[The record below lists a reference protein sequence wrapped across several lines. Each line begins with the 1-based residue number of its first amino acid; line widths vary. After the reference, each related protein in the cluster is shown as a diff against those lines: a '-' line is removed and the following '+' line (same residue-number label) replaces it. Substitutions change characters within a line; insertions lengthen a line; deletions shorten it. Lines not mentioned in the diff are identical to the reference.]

1 MRAILICL
9 FLFSCTG
16 DYIDT
21 FWSNDEQVNSCLPS
35 VKYYWG
41 LRGETVYLD
50 DSGAEIAVVEDAD
63 CEPESASACLIVSAN
78 KIEMDSWIFEE
89 SDRYCDVIAHEIGHG
104 LGYQH
109 GDGIMSESFPLGSSP
124 LILPVS
130 NDRPIVE

>member
-1 MRAILICL
+1 MRAILISL
-9 FLFSCTG
+9 FMFSCTG

-21 FWSNDEQVNSCLPS
+21 FWSKDEQVNSCLPS

-50 DSGAEIAVVEDAD
+50 DSGAEIVVVEVHDVADACIIKD
-63 CEPESASACLIVSAN
+63 SN
-78 KIEMDSWIFEE
+78 TIEIESWILEE

-109 GDGIMSESFPLGSSP
+109 QSTGLMRPSFPLGEEP

-130 NDRPIVE
+130 SDRQGDE

>member
-1 MRAILICL
+1 M
-9 FLFSCTG
+9 FSCTG

-21 FWSNDEQVNSCLPS
+21 FWSKDEQVNSCLPS

-41 LRGETVYLD
+41 MRGETVYLHESGMEIRVVA
-50 DSGAEIAVVEDAD
+50 DSMCKGNACIRKELDSIEIE
-63 CEPESASACLIVSAN
+63 
-78 KIEMDSWIFEE
+78 SWIMKE

-109 GDGIMSESFPLGSSP
+109 QSTGLMRPSFPLGEEP

-130 NDRPIVE
+130 SDRQGDESL